1 MNNLLTRSLTGVF
14 FCLVLILSIYFGK
27 YSLIALF
34 FIVMVLGLWEFYA
47 LSEKGS
53 IKPQKILG
61 VFAASVFYLVS
72 TLYLNRMIPGQYL
85 IIPIPLFFLI
95 FIFELFS
102 NPNLPAYRTGRPEGR
117 PDKPLVNIAITLSGI
132 FYIALPLA
140 LLSYLAYPPPPYP
153 GFELYKYNSNVLLG
167 FFFLI
172 WTNDSA
178 AYLTGVKFGKHKL
191 FERISPKKTWEGSIG
206 GAVSSLIVA
215 YIISIYFTELQLT
228 DWLAIAVIIIIFGT
242 LGDLVQ
248 SLFKRSI
255 NVKDSGSILP
265 GHGGILD
272 RFDGVLLSVPF
283 VFFYLQLIRFY
294 R

>member
-1 MNNLLTRSLTGVF
+1 VNNLLTRSLTGVF
-14 FCLVLILSIYFGK
+14 FCIVLILSIYFGK
-27 YSLIALF
+27 YSFIALF
-34 FIVMVLGLWEFYA
+34 FIVMVLGLWEFYT
-47 LSEKGS
+47 LSEKGGNQ
-53 IKPQKILG
+53 PRKILG
-61 VFAASVFYLVS
+61 VFAASVFYLIS
-72 TLYLNRMIPGQYL
+72 TLYLNRMIPGIYL
-85 IIPIPLFFLI
+85 IIPVPLFFLI

-102 NPNLPAYRTGRPEGR
+102 NPSLPAYRTGRPTGR
-117 PDKPLVNIAITLSGI
+117 SDKPLVNIAITLSGV
-132 FYIALPLA
+132 FYIALPLT

-153 GFELYKYNSNVLLG
+153 GFELYKYNPNVLLG

-191 FERISPKKTWEGSIG
+191 FERVSPKKTWEGSIG
-206 GAVSSLIVA
+206 RAVFSLIVA
-215 YIISIYFTELQLT
+215 YIISIYFIELRLI
-228 DWLAIAVIIIIFGT
+228 DWLVIAVIITIFGT

-283 VFFYLQLIRFY
+283 VFIYLQLIRFY

>member
-14 FCLVLILSIYFGK
+14 FCIVLILSIYFGK
-27 YSLIALF
+27 YTLIALF

-53 IKPQKILG
+53 IQPQKILG
-61 VFAASVFYLVS
+61 VFTASVFYLIS
-72 TLYLNRMIPGQYL
+72 TFYLNRMIPGIYL
-85 IIPIPLFFLI
+85 IIPLPLFFLI

-102 NPNLPAYRTGRPEGR
+102 NPSLPAGR

-132 FYIALPLA
+132 FYITLPLT

-178 AYLTGVKFGKHKL
+178 AYLTGVQFGKHKL

-206 GAVSSLIVA
+206 GAILSLIVA
-215 YIISIYFTELQLT
+215 YIISIYFTELRLA
-228 DWLAIAVIIIIFGT
+228 DWLIIAVIIIIFGT

-283 VFFYLQLIRFY
+283 VFMYLQLIRFY

>member
-1 MNNLLTRSLTGVF
+1 MNNLLTRSLTGVL
-14 FCLVLILSIYFGK
+14 FCMVLILAIYFGK
-27 YSLIALF
+27 YSFIALF
-34 FIVMVLGLWEFYA
+34 FIVMVLGLWEFYGLA
-47 LSEKGS
+47 EKGN

-61 VFAASVFYLVS
+61 VVVGCVFYLVS
-72 TLYLNRMIPGQYL
+72 TLYLNRIIPGIYL
-85 IIPIPLFFLI
+85 IVPIPLFFLI

-102 NPNLPAYRTGRPEGR
+102 KS
-117 PDKPLVNIAITLSGI
+117 DKPMVNIAITLSGI

-153 GFELYKYNSNVLLG
+153 GFELFKYNPNVLLG

-178 AYLTGVKFGKHKL
+178 AYITGITFGKHQL

-206 GAVSSLIVA
+206 GAIFSLIVA
-215 YIISIYFTELQLT
+215 YIISIYFTELRLT
-228 DWLAIAVIIIIFGT
+228 DWLVIAIIITIFST

-248 SLFKRSI
+248 SLFKRSV

-272 RFDGVLLSVPF
+272 RFDGVLISVPF
-283 VFFYLQLIRFY
+283 VFIYLQLIRY
-294 R
+294 IVNR

>member
-1 MNNLLTRSLTGVF
+1 M
-14 FCLVLILSIYFGK
+14 
-27 YSLIALF
+27 
-34 FIVMVLGLWEFYA
+34 LGLWEFYTLA
-47 LSEKGS
+47 EKGN

-61 VFAASVFYLVS
+61 MVAGCIFYLVS
-72 TLYLNRMIPGQYL
+72 TLYLNRIIPEIYL
-85 IIPIPLFFLI
+85 IVPIPLLFLI

-102 NPNLPAYRTGRPEGR
+102 KS
-117 PDKPLVNIAITLSGI
+117 DKPIVNIAITLSGI

-153 GFELYKYNSNVLLG
+153 GFELFKYNPNVLLG

-178 AYLTGVKFGKHKL
+178 AYITGVTFGKHRL

-206 GAVSSLIVA
+206 GAVLSLIAA
-215 YIISIYFTELQLT
+215 YIISIYFTELQLA
-228 DWLAIAVIIIIFGT
+228 DWLVIAFIITIFGT

-248 SLFKRSI
+248 SLFKRSV

-283 VFFYLQLIRFY
+283 VFIYLQLIRFIH
-294 R
+294 